1 MRCHWWQEQVSNLC
15 EIAISNNE
23 DKKPPLMAAKTVKQ
37 GVEFD
42 VLFWFNWWWEHLIFT
57 FMLLMVSDD
66 LILRVLVLVVL
77 VMLGKDVGTTMQMA

>member
-1 MRCHWWQEQVSNLC
+1 MSNLC

-42 VLFWFNWWWEHLIFT
+42 VLFGSIGGESISFS
-57 FMLLMVSDD
+57 LLCC
-66 LILRVLVLVVL
+66 
-77 VMLGKDVGTTMQMA
+77 